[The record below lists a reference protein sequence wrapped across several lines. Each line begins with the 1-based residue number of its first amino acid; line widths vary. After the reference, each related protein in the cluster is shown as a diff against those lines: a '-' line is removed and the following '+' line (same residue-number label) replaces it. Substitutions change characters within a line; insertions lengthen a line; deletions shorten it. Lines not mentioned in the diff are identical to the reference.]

1 MCVCVCVCGRGSR
14 WGLSV
19 FLWCMSCIDVLVQN
33 THELTKIREQLKNM
47 EKEKKT
53 LEDKVCAHVDLCVCV

>member
-1 MCVCVCVCGRGSR
+1 
-14 WGLSV
+14 
-19 FLWCMSCIDVLVQN
+19 MSCIDVLVQN